1 MVSNSVLSESMHL
14 LILETKKE
22 MHYRVQINIGEA
34 LAQGNFNNTSYSRVA
49 KGVLKNIERGI
60 STYNF
65 NFICALESVGPRPS
79 FEETLVRFDHFLYFD
94 RLVEDGALMRS

>member
-22 MHYRVQINIGEA
+22 MHSRVQINIGEA
-34 LAQGNFNNTSYSRVA
+34 LARGNFNNTSYSRVA

-65 NFICALESVGPRPS
+65 NFICALESKLRQLL
-79 FEETLVRFDHFLYFD
+79 FEPIFQVF
-94 RLVEDGALMRS
+94 VA